1 MTEKGEST
9 LVDITAGWML
19 SYISDFDVR
28 DWLGYL
34 IRGRLTL
41 WQGGLGDVDEVRLRT
56 LP

>member
-1 MTEKGEST
+1 MTQKSEGT
-9 LVDITAGWML
+9 LVDITASWML

-34 IRGRLTL
+34 IGRSLTL
-41 WQGGLGDVDEVRLRT
+41 WQGGLGDVDEVRLGI

>member
-9 LVDITAGWML
+9 LIDITAGWML
-19 SYISDFDVR
+19 SHIFDFDVR
-28 DWLGYL
+28 GWLGYL
-34 IRGRLTL
+34 ISGRLTL